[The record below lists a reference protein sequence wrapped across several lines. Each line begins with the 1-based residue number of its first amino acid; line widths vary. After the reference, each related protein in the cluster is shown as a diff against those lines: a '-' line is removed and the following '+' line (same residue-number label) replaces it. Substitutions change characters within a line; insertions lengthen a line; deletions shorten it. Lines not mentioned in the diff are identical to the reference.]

1 MAGTNQE
8 ILIGLVAWLAFGPA
22 IASAD
27 TWRERPDWAR
37 IFTESGSAGAI
48 VVIDERAAPG
58 SQWLHAAERART
70 RAKAGWQVRVE
81 PQVGWWV
88 GWVEW
93 RDGPVFFAL
102 NIDMPHGAKDLPK
115 RERIAWAVLRSIG
128 ALPTNE

>member
-37 IFTESGSAGAI
+37 IFNEAGA
-48 VVIDERAAPG
+48 
-58 SQWLHAAERART
+58 ART